1 MIFEELG
8 SSISDN
14 QFILYILNNMTDD
27 YDLQLAMMEK
37 RVMDKSNPST
47 FDKIRDDLN
56 LRFERLNENQNE
68 EIENDSN
75 QEVSFFGG

>member
-1 MIFEELG
+1 MIIEELG

-14 QFILYILNNMTDD
+14 QFILYTLNNMTDD

-47 FDKIRDDLN
+47 IDEIRDDLN
-56 LRFERLNENQNE
+56 LRFERLNEKKNE

-75 QEVSFFGG
+75 QEVAFFGG